1 VYATNVEEAV
11 LETVRPNMQF
21 DTALAKPF
29 VAKGDKATISAER
42 VDIAPTLTLLVAIQK
57 TGHDKISVVS
67 VTGPFYALYD
77 PRMPPPHVVYDAI
90 EAVVFELRFIFDAS
104 SRHYVRR
111 AVHAIQVTAAMLEGT
126 SGLLVQSFPHS
137 VRRDRVFVGDW
148 LVLEADGIIHVYKA
162 DVFALR
168 FEPEIKD

>member
-1 VYATNVEEAV
+1 
-11 LETVRPNMQF
+11 
-21 DTALAKPF
+21 
-29 VAKGDKATISAER
+29 
-42 VDIAPTLTLLVAIQK
+42 
-57 TGHDKISVVS
+57 
-67 VTGPFYALYD
+67 
-77 PRMPPPHVVYDAI
+77 
-90 EAVVFELRFIFDAS
+90 VVFELRFIFDAS

-126 SGLLVQSFPHS
+126 SGLLVQSLP
-137 VRRDRVFVGDW
+137 RTIRCDRVFAGDW